1 MKSLPRVCAPG
12 GIAVIMVITKR
23 HSVDAK
29 AIDKRCKTSVQ
40 CSAFLNFI
48 IKEFQYVR
56 YMSEQ
61 EGNSRNALKLIGIVL
76 SIYII
81 WVSATYILEGRIHL
95 FQKVDPI
102 GRITYVVI
110 ANIAIGTVLSA
121 IAIRYLLRKP
131 QFVKPE
137 QVGLSKPRLRTAA
150 IIASTAAGGLALFML
165 QNPRTTEPIVVFNAF
180 MQVLPVSI
188 AEVMVCWAL
197 IGSSFES
204 LARNNNNNN
213 RRIVSSVIVGAVA
226 ASVLFGI
233 YHYAHSP
240 PFNQTNMIL
249 FLMLPSIATAVT
261 FFLGRDIYAAV
272 IVQNFMGIVGV
283 LAGLPNLEQYRQP
296 IVPIYA
302 LSAVSVA
309 VLVISVS
316 LILKK
321 TEKWIQNSSE
331 QRVVSNED
339 RTSGENGVAL

>member
-1 MKSLPRVCAPG
+1 
-12 GIAVIMVITKR
+12 
-23 HSVDAK
+23 
-29 AIDKRCKTSVQ
+29 
-40 CSAFLNFI
+40 
-48 IKEFQYVR
+48 
-56 YMSEQ
+56 MSEQ
-61 EGNSRNALKLIGIVL
+61 ENKPRNALKLIAIAL

-81 WVSATYILEGRIHL
+81 WVAATYILEGRILL

-102 GRITYVVI
+102 GRMTYVVI

-121 IAIRYLLRKP
+121 IAIRYLLTAH
-131 QFVKPE
+131 FVKPE
-137 QVGLSKPRLRTAA
+137 QLGLSKSRLRTAA
-150 IIASTAAGGLALFML
+150 IVASAAAGGLALFIL

-213 RRIVSSVIVGAVA
+213 NKGRIVLSGIVGAVA
-226 ASVLFGI
+226 ASVLFGV

-240 PFNQTNMIL
+240 PFNQTSVVL

-283 LAGLPNLEQYRQP
+283 LAGLPNLEVYRQP
-296 IVPIYA
+296 MVPIYA
-302 LSAVSVA
+302 LTAVSVA
-309 VLVISVS
+309 ALIISLS
-316 LILKK
+316 ITLKK

-331 QRVVSNED
+331 QRVASNKD
-339 RTSGENGVAL
+339 KTTGENGIAL